1 MDMQTLAASTNNK
14 KLKMQMVAGLCS
26 VPAALSLGVA
36 LSSPAAAQT
45 AISASQTSTVNL
57 GSYAGINNFS
67 ISSGTSLTASGGNGV
82 YGDASGSWN
91 LSNAGH
97 VAASSGV
104 GVLLN
109 GVGEIG
115 NTGSISGNQAGVALN
130 AGGTIMNQGGIS
142 GTRYGVVANNAAA
155 SVNNDGAI
163 TAHYDG
169 ISLNHGGSVVNNA
182 SGTIFGSHIGIY
194 TGKTLGFVENFGEVS
209 STTGDA
215 VSLYNGGT
223 FSNAASGVLHGGY
236 TGVYA
241 GGSHAVVQNAGMI
254 QGNSFGV
261 YMDGASALTNS
272 GTIIGGEIGVL
283 EVAAGGSVTNTGLIS
298 SDKTGVELYRAS
310 ELDNAGSIRGGTTG
324 VLLPHGGLVDN
335 EAGADIT
342 GGSVGIAGS
351 AITLISAG
359 TISAPTAIALCG
371 NSPSFLTFTTGS
383 SVQGSVDG
391 GGTDS
396 FVALTGT
403 GTLTADFQNFGA
415 GSSLT
420 IADGANW
427 AASGTW
433 GIGNVTNNGTLEPG
447 IPGTPLTITG
457 NFTQSATGTLLVLV
471 TPTQS
476 TQFNVLGNVNLAG
489 TVNYDFAPGT
499 YTPHA
504 VSFLTA
510 SGTTTGAF
518 TAVMYTGVLTAPVV
532 TQTNTQPAAQPTTT
546 AQTTQPTT
554 TAQTTQPAAQP
565 ASQPATQQAAAP
577 ATPQIS
583 QPVAVRIV
591 PQQVAQ
597 LAVVQSFTVAPA
609 DETLFGSSA
618 QALAA
623 SGVTQDDMLMHHADS
638 AGGWAEAMNSRL
650 DAGDMASTTGMLTG
664 IGGRIGATHLG
675 VAVGYDQTGLND
687 GQGGKTATSTTRA
700 GLYAAQQ
707 LGGLVAAAVLSDGF
721 ASTTS
726 HRNTG
731 AGIATGRYGSN
742 ILSGAVQLAAPMTLD
757 GMSLTPA
764 AGLRI
769 TRLSTQGFAETARQA
784 AFAVADRGSNS
795 TSVQPYAAL
804 QVSKHFMA
812 ARQIMITPSASLSYA
827 QALTGTKFGQSLTGA
842 DGTGFAAGA
851 VKQIAGTAGLE
862 AGLNVTRGNVSLE
875 LAYSDITSGRT
886 STQSANVNLAISF

>member
-1 MDMQTLAASTNNK
+1 MDTQAFSHSVNNK

-36 LSSPAAAQT
+36 LSNPAAAQT
-45 AISASQTSTVNL
+45 VISTSQSSTVNL
-57 GSYAGINNFS
+57 GSYSGVKNFS
-67 ISSGTSLTASGGNGV
+67 ITSGTSLTASSGNGV
-82 YGDASGSWN
+82 YGDVSGPWS
-91 LSNAGH
+91 LSNAGD
-97 VAASSGV
+97 VTAASGI

-109 GVGEIG
+109 GAGDIG

-130 AGGTIMNQGGIS
+130 AGGTIMNEGGIS
-142 GTRYGVVANNAAA
+142 GTRYGVVANHQAA
-155 SVNNDGAI
+155 SVSNDGVI

-169 ISLNHGGSVVNNA
+169 VSLNHGGSVVNNA
-182 SGTIFGSHIGIY
+182 GGTIFGSHIGIY
-194 TGKTLGFVENFGEVS
+194 TGNSLGFVENSGHVS

-223 FSNAASGVLHGGY
+223 FSNTATGVLHGGY
-236 TGVYA
+236 SGVYA
-241 GGSHAVVQNAGMI
+241 GGSHAVVQNAGVI

-261 YMDGASALTNS
+261 YLDGASSLNNS
-272 GTIIGGEIGVL
+272 GTITGGQIGVL

-298 SDKTGVELYRAS
+298 AAETGVELYRAS
-310 ELDNAGSIRGGTTG
+310 ELDNAGSISGGVTG
-324 VLLPHGGLVDN
+324 VLLPHGGLVTN
-335 EAGADIT
+335 EAGAEIS

-359 TISAPTAIALCG
+359 TIAAPTAIALSG
-371 NSPSFLTFTTGS
+371 TGPSYLTFTTGS

-396 FVALTGT
+396 VVALTGS
-403 GTLTADFQNFGA
+403 GTMTANFQNFGA
-415 GSSLT
+415 GGTLT

-427 AASGTW
+427 SASGSW

-489 TVNYDFAPGT
+489 QVNYDFAPGT

-504 VSFLTA
+504 VNFLTA

-518 TAVMYTGVLTAPVV
+518 TAVVYTGVLTAPVV
-532 TQTNTQPAAQPTTT
+532 TQTAQPTIT
-546 AQTTQPTT
+546 AQATQPTT
-554 TAQTTQPAAQP
+554 TATTQQTAPQT
-565 ASQPATQQAAAP
+565 SQPATPTPTPQVAAP
-577 ATPQIS
+577 TTPQIS

-591 PQQVAQ
+591 SQQAAQ
-597 LAVVQSFTVAPA
+597 LVVAQSFTVTPT
-609 DETLFGSSA
+609 DDTVFGSTA

-623 SGVTQDDMLMHHADS
+623 SAVTQDDTLMQHADS
-638 AGGWAEAMNSRL
+638 TGGWAEALNTRL
-650 DAGDMASTTGMLTG
+650 NAGDMASTTGMLTG
-664 IGGRIGATHLG
+664 IGGRVGSLHLG
-675 VAVGYDQTGLND
+675 VAVGYDQTGLSD

-700 GLYAAQQ
+700 GVYASQNFG
-707 LGGLVAAAVLSDGF
+707 LLVADAVLSDGF

-731 AGIATGRYGSN
+731 VGIATGRYGSN
-742 ILSGAVQLAAPMTLD
+742 ILSGAVQLAAPMALD
-757 GMSLTPA
+757 GLTLTPA

-769 TRLSTQGFAETARQA
+769 TRLSTQGFAETARQS
-784 AFAVADRGSNS
+784 AFALAGRGGNS

-804 QVSKHFMA
+804 QVSKHFVA

-842 DGTGFAAGA
+842 DGTAFAAGA
-851 VKQIAGTAGLE
+851 VKPIAGTAGVA
-862 AGLNVTRGNVSLE
+862 AGLNISRGNVSLQ
-875 LAYSDITSGRT
+875 LAYSDISSGRT
-886 STQSANVNLAISF
+886 STQSANATLAIRF

>member
-109 GVGEIG
+109 GVGEVG

-130 AGGTIMNQGGIS
+130 AGGSIGNQGEIS
-142 GTRYGVVANNAAA
+142 GTRYGVVANNSAA

-194 TGKTLGFVENFGEVS
+194 TGKTLGFVENFGHVS

-223 FSNAASGVLHGGY
+223 FSNAATGVLHGGY

-272 GTIIGGEIGVL
+272 GTIIGGDIGVL

-298 SDKTGVELYRAS
+298 SDETGVELYRAS
-310 ELDNAGSIRGGTTG
+310 ELDNAGSIKGGETA

-335 EAGADIT
+335 EAGAEIT

-359 TISAPTAIALCG
+359 TISAPTAIALSG
-371 NSPSFLTFTTGS
+371 NSPSYLTFTTGS

-391 GGTDS
+391 GGTNS
-396 FVALTGT
+396 FVALTGS
-403 GTLTADFQNFGA
+403 GKLTADFQNFGA

-427 AASGTW
+427 AASGSW

-447 IPGTPLTITG
+447 IPGTPLNLTG
-457 NFTQSATGTLLVLV
+457 NFAQGSTGTLLVLV

-504 VSFLTA
+504 VNFLTA

-518 TAVMYTGVLTAPVV
+518 TAVVYTGVLAAPVV
-532 TQTNTQPAAQPTTT
+532 TQTTTQQTAQPTTT
-546 AQTTQPTT
+546 AQT
-554 TAQTTQPAAQP
+554 
-565 ASQPATQQAAAP
+565 SQPATQQ
-577 ATPQIS
+577 IS
-583 QPVAVRIV
+583 QPVAMRIV

-597 LAVVQSFTVAPA
+597 LVVAQSFTVTPT
-609 DETLFGSSA
+609 DDSLFGSTA

-638 AGGWAEAMNSRL
+638 TGGWAEAMNSRL

-664 IGGRIGATHLG
+664 IGGRIGTLHLG

-700 GLYAAQQ
+700 GVYAAQQ
-707 LGGLVAAAVLSDGF
+707 LGGLVATAVLSDGF

-742 ILSGAVQLAAPMTLD
+742 ILSGAVQLAAPMALD
-757 GMSLTPA
+757 GLTLTPA
-764 AGLRI
+764 AGLRV

-784 AFAVADRGSNS
+784 AFALSDRGSNS
-795 TSVQPYAAL
+795 TSVQPYATL
-804 QVSKHFMA
+804 QVSKHFVA

-842 DGTGFAAGA
+842 DGTGFSAGA
-851 VKQIAGTAGLE
+851 VKQIAGTAGLA
-862 AGLNVTRGNVSLE
+862 AGLTVTRGNVSLQ
-875 LAYSDITSGRT
+875 LAYSDISSGRT
-886 STQSANVNLAISF
+886 STQSANATLAIRF